1 MIKLG
6 IYKHYKSED
15 QYEVISEAIYENTEE
30 PVVVYKALQGER
42 LTFVRPLAQFEEL
55 VECNGEIVPRFT
67 LVKEI

>member
-15 QYEVISEAIYENTEE
+15 QYEVISEAIYENTEK

-55 VECNGEIVPRFT
+55 VEWNGEIVPRFT

>member
-15 QYEVISEAIYENTEE
+15 QYEVLSEAIYENTEE

-42 LTFVRPLAQFEEL
+42 LTFVRPLAQFEES
-55 VECNGEIVPRFT
+55 VEWNGQQVPRFT
-67 LVKEI
+67 LISK

>member
-15 QYEVISEAIYENTEE
+15 QYEVISEAIYENTEK

-55 VECNGEIVPRFT
+55 VEWNGETVPRFT
-67 LVKEI
+67 FVKEI

>member
-15 QYEVISEAIYENTEE
+15 QYEVLSEAIYENTEE

-42 LTFVRPLAQFEEL
+42 LTFVRPVAQFEEL
-55 VECNGEIVPRFT
+55 VEWNGETVPRFT